1 MRIRLPFNPYVAF
14 IPLLVREGLDRVE
27 KEQEVAFV
35 LPSTVI
41 SEIFARGPSVMDP
54 CLFGPKG
61 SSEVLEYWR
70 TEDEDFVQ
78 LLGGVQNLACT
89 LPLDFHEDGVPRWRG
104 ETATFYSWSTPFSI
118 GGSWVSRHCF
128 VGLTTSSITKA
139 TRSAILDILSWDLCA
154 LKAGVFPSHDHLGK
168 PFASESAAGKRAGK
182 AIAVSPSGSLWT
194 ACFSHW
200 KGDQEASAAAH
211 DAGIYNNHR
220 HLRLPFATDKK
231 YTPGTSTTTHSSAAT
246 QQTDPNFTAAW
257 LRGPEIG
264 AVQATFWWNHPV
276 HSHKTLAQCS

>member
-1 MRIRLPFNPYVAF
+1 MISSDGTLPIEEALTTLGEGAWVVLFLLLAGWSFENNQVRIRLPFNPYVAF
-14 IPLLVREGLDRVE
+14 IPLLVPEGLDRVE

-41 SEIFARGPSVMDP
+41 SEIFARGPNVMRA

-61 SSEVLEYWR
+61 PSEVLEYWR

-78 LLGGVQNLACT
+78 LMGGVQNLACT

-118 GGSWVSRHCF
+118 GGSWVSRHCV

-139 TRSAILDILSWDLCA
+139 TRSAILEILSWDLCA
-154 LKAGVFPSHDHLGK
+154 LKAGFFPTHDHLGK
-168 PFASESAAGKRAGK
+168 PFASESAEGKRAGK

-211 DAGIYNNHR
+211 DARI
-220 HLRLPFATDKK
+220 RLLFRKC
-231 YTPGTSTTTHSSAAT
+231 
-246 QQTDPNFTAAW
+246 F
-257 LRGPEIG
+257 
-264 AVQATFWWNHPV
+264 
-276 HSHKTLAQCS
+276 